1 MGMTNAHTQSPARR
15 GGYLNFIL
23 TVNAVALGVLMFT
36 QARPAAAPALNL
48 GSTAMAGPPEDSDL
62 NARVSAAEQRKEI
75 IAELRNIS
83 QRMSNIESRLKG
95 TLPVKVVE
103 MPREASAQRTVPA
116 PVPQAAPSK

>member
-23 TVNAVALGVLMFT
+23 TVNAVALGVLLFT
-36 QARPAAAPALNL
+36 QAHPASAPALSL
-48 GSTAMAGPPEDSDL
+48 GSTALAGPPEETDL
-62 NARVSAAEQRKEI
+62 NARVSAAEQRKEM

-83 QRMSNIESRLKG
+83 QRLSNIEGRFKG
-95 TLPVKVVE
+95 ALPVKVVE
-103 MPREASAQRTVPA
+103 MPREAAAQRPA